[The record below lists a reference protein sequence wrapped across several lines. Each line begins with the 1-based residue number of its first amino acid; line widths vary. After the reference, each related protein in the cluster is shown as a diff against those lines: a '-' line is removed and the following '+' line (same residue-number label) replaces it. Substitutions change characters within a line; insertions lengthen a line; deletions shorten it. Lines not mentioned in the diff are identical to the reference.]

1 MVTTPTPFSI
11 AEVSSI
17 SGECGNGSTSSG
29 PVDIGYPD
37 RRMIRSPTNGVDPL
51 PVSNMGRV
59 SPNPAAYGGG
69 RGGRASQQ

>member
-37 RRMIRSPTNGVDPL
+37 KMDSLVDEL
-51 PVSNMGRV
+51 VEEGYGEE
-59 SPNPAAYGGG
+59 AAEELIFDT
-69 RGGRASQQ
+69 QEWV

>member
-29 PVDIGYPD
+29 PVDIGN
-37 RRMIRSPTNGVDPL
+37 T
-51 PVSNMGRV
+51 GRV